1 LWKIYY
7 SKTLTVNRFT
17 KYLQNLGFSSD
28 DLKENQGDV
37 FTYKLG
43 SGKFISYV
51 YTESNNEIFVTHKNY
66 WNNNSVNLFIAV
78 GLDKTHIIDAKQKPS
93 KENPISRQ
101 IAIKTFD
108 YGVNTEGFENLNVNE
123 ITKEYIDSTYFFD
136 FIIKLTANKKK
147 QEVDKHLLLNLIA
160 LRNDLLKI
168 DDDNDTIHLLILRS
182 LFIKYLEDKGIYPN
196 NYWTD
201 ILKTYSPEKVLNAF
215 NEIKRINGNIF
226 DEELSINRIR
236 TEYIQLLHRFF
247 TSDYRSG
254 QQSLFPYLFDK
265 IPVQLISHVYE
276 AFLKSKDKKGKGIYY
291 TPAFVVNFMLSH
303 SLADKLL
310 NNNKITIL
318 DPAVGSGAFLVESLK
333 MIFQNNPKLTYEQK
347 KDILQNQLFGID
359 IDRKALQIA
368 AFSLYLTL
376 IETEDPKFI
385 REQIENAHPIL
396 PSLIGENLICANALT
411 DEVFS
416 DKTFDCI
423 LSNPPWGSVEPNQD
437 VENIKERKA
446 INTKGQVGT
455 MPEYKNV
462 SDYER
467 SQAFLVRV
475 KEWSNENTILALI
488 VKNSIFLND
497 NSEDFRKELL
507 ETYQINRFYELSNY
521 NKILFKKQTIGEI
534 NGEPIELG
542 ASEPCAVLVFELQ
555 KNENHTIKYISPK
568 LNGFSENF
576 QLIHYTQKDI
586 NVVEQKQFIED
597 DLLWRVLVNGDFEDY
612 KLIKHIIEHKG
623 DFKIECRSGIQPQ
636 SNMKSLG
643 EPDLKKLIEPTDFE
657 QYQIRQVLSK
667 FNWNQNLRRKPHLEI
682 FQGKRIVLPVRPL
695 NEDNLKFRAIR
706 LEKEIIHKHNI
717 LSIKIKNNDNY
728 IDEYSSYLAI
738 INSSLIGFYS
748 FHVSPQWG
756 KGEEKR
762 ATFRNGDIEKLPI
775 SYVDHVLQDKIFTEV
790 NLIEKGL
797 SSNVSE
803 INNLVFD
810 LYDLTRYKKEIIREF
825 YQIRV
830 ERADKKLKYVQRKDI
845 EIYIEEFAKSFNLM
859 LQKGSKLVGKYKISK
874 NVGAVVCFTIVDEKD
889 EHKPTED
896 KTLEI
901 LHFVKRK
908 QITDADRNKIL
919 NEDKVQIYDNE
930 FMYIIKSNQ
939 FKDWTVRQA
948 MKDAKEEIHLIVNN
962 LPEA

>member
-1 LWKIYY
+1 M
-7 SKTLTVNRFT
+7 NRFN

-28 DLKENQGDV
+28 DLKERQGNV
-37 FTYKLG
+37 FSYKLG
-43 SGKFISYV
+43 IGKPVTYI
-51 YTESNNEIFVTHKNY
+51 YTASNDDIFSAHKKY
-66 WNNNSVNLFIAV
+66 WNSNSVNIFIAV
-78 GLDKTHIIDAKQKPS
+78 SNEKTFIINSKQQPN
-93 KENPISRQ
+93 KENPVSKQ
-101 IAIKTFD
+101 IAIKSFD
-108 YGVNTEGFENLNVNE
+108 YGINSEGFENINVKE
-123 ITKEYIDSTYFFD
+123 ITKDYIDSTYFFD
-136 FIIKLTANKKK
+136 FIIKLTANKKT

-160 LRNDLLKI
+160 IRNDLLKI
-168 DDDNDTIHLLILRS
+168 EDDDKTIHLLILRS
-182 LFIKYLEDKGIYPN
+182 LFIKYLEDKQIYPK

-201 ILKTYSPEKVLNAF
+201 ILKTNSPEKVLNAF
-215 NEIKRINGNIF
+215 VEIKRINGNIF
-226 DEELSINRIR
+226 DEELPVNKIR
-236 TEYIQLLHRFF
+236 KEYLQLLHRFF
-247 TSDYRSG
+247 ISDYRSG

-291 TPAFVVNFMLSH
+291 TPAYVVNFMLSH

-411 DEVFS
+411 DEVFT
-416 DKTFDCI
+416 DRTFDCI
-423 LSNPPWGSVEPNQD
+423 LSNPPWGAVEPNND
-437 VENIKERKA
+437 KENIKERKA
-446 INTKGQVGT
+446 INTKGQIGT

-475 KEWSNENTILALI
+475 KKWSNENTIFALI

-507 ETYQINRFYELSNY
+507 ETYQINSFYELSNY

-534 NGEPIELG
+534 NGVPIELG
-542 ASEPCAVLVFELQ
+542 ASEPCAVLIFELP

-612 KLIKHIIEHKG
+612 KLIKTLYALRDNVNIICSKG
-623 DFKIECRSGIQPQ
+623 FEPKKTDVV
-636 SNMKSLG
+636 G
-643 EPDLKKLIEPTDFE
+643 EPEYRALIKSEDFN
-657 QYQIRQVLSK
+657 QYQIIKNLSF
-667 FNWNQNLRRKPHLEI
+667 FNWNQELRRK
-682 FQGKRIVLPVRPL
+682 G
-695 NEDNLKFRAIR
+695 NEDLYNGRRILIATRPKPNDNFLLRSI
-706 LEKEIIHKHNI
+706 LVDKEI
-717 LSIKIKNNDNY
+717 L
-728 IDEYSSYLAI
+728 
-738 INSSLIGFYS
+738 
-748 FHVSPQWG
+748 
-756 KGEEKR
+756 
-762 ATFRNGDIEKLPI
+762 FRNDIFGFKVDDGNLDIALAFLNSKLAGYILFNI
-775 SYVDHVLQDKIFTEV
+775 SVQWFAGYKREALRVAEIKSLPYNFSNNNIKTEIQSLV
-790 NLIEKGL
+790 SEYLKKGL
-797 SSNVSE
+797 SSQKSQIDE
-803 INNLVFD
+803 LVFD
-810 LYDLTRYKKEIIREF
+810 LYDLTLYQKEIIREF

-830 ERADKKLKYVQRKDI
+830 ERADNKLKYVQRKDI

-859 LQKGSKLVGKYKISK
+859 LQKGSKLVGKYKIST

-889 EHKPTED
+889 EYQPTED

-908 QITDADRNKIL
+908 QISDADRNKLL

-930 FMYIIKSNQ
+930 FMYIIKSNL
-939 FKDWTVRQA
+939 FKDWTIRQA
-948 MKDAKEEIHLIVNN
+948 MRDARDEIHLIVNN